1 MPLIDPVY
9 KINVDGVV
17 FSSQKQARIGV
28 IIRDSQGNFIAGLSK
43 KLNAPL
49 GAIEAEAKAFE
60 EGIVFAGEVGI

>member
-28 IIRDSQGNFIAGLSK
+28 IIRYSKGNFITGLSK

-60 EGIVFAGEVGI
+60 EGIVFVGEVGI